1 MPMPDTVPPNESSQ
15 RQSTEYR
22 DVSLTERD
30 WRPIFG
36 AAAVALLVAG
46 GLLAVF
52 GGVSPYARPD
62 VLAGLTESV
71 FWLAA
76 ALIGACGTIA
86 ALMLTT
92 VGLLEHL
99 ETRRL
104 TGRFLFH
111 LHLVVTAA
119 LATIALAVLAL
130 LLTVFPTSGTEGVQP
145 EDWQI
150 EVLYWTL
157 LAVTALMIGGFA
169 TVLGSLY
176 VTIGE
181 IFATLPKQ
189 WVDEIFS
196 EEAEDRAKNDRTMA
210 ET

>member
-1 MPMPDTVPPNESSQ
+1 MREDQAGT
-15 RQSTEYR
+15 TAIAAA
-22 DVSLTERD
+22 TTGRD
-30 WRPIFG
+30 WWPVFA
-36 AAAVALLVAG
+36 AAAVALTLAG

-52 GGVSPYARPD
+52 DGVSPYARPV

-111 LHLVVTAA
+111 LRLVVVAA
-119 LATIALAVLAL
+119 LGTIAFAVLAL
-130 LLTVFPTSGTEGVQP
+130 LLTVFPTAGAQDVSP
-145 EDWQI
+145 AAWQI
-150 EVLYWTL
+150 DLVYWAL
-157 LAVTALMIGGFA
+157 LATTALMVGGFA
-169 TVLGSLY
+169 TVLGALY
-176 VTIGE
+176 TTVAE
-181 IFATLPKQ
+181 VFRTLPRQ
-189 WVDEIFS
+189 WVEEILADEADAPGGGLPES
-196 EEAEDRAKNDRTMA
+196 TMVATGHGRTS
-210 ET
+210 